1 MRRRVLLILIAA
13 LAVPLLAIAT
23 ARLHAGDEQAR
34 GADAA
39 AVTRPAAEPP
49 SVVVV
54 LTFDEFPIDAA
65 RLPDGQIDR
74 ARFPNLAALV
84 STATWFPNAQAV
96 HDETSEALPALLD
109 ARLPRPGGRADRR
122 HHPKNL
128 LTLFGERGWRIVARE
143 EASDLCPPRFC
154 PRGNVRRRPTLA
166 NLKAGRKERFE
177 RWIAQIQRRPERTL
191 YYKHVLLPH
200 LPWIYL
206 PSGRETRVTLERLA
220 NVAGFADPWLTL
232 HNEQRQLLQIGFVDR
247 ELGKLID
254 RLRRLGL
261 FDRALIA
268 IAADHG
274 ISFDLGVADR
284 RRVTPRNIDEVAP
297 VPFIFKAPGQR
308 AGLVVRGLVQ
318 TIDFTPTIAYLAGL
332 SLDWQADGVPAFE
345 RAKRRLRFVEMPTRD
360 FRGRVRITVD
370 EWLRRRHA
378 NIARRAR
385 TFGSG
390 PASALLLGSPWSRLY
405 RFGDRARVIGTEAHS
420 LATQG
425 TARVRAVLFEPQLY
439 SRVDKRRVLV
449 PVQVAGRIVGGR
461 ANERRDLA
469 VAVNGRVVAVGR
481 SFRMRN
487 GRRRLYGG
495 SELFSL
501 IVPESALRDGFNRVI
516 VYEVARSSPPRL
528 LAIGSN

>member
-1 MRRRVLLILIAA
+1 MKRRALVIVIAA

-23 ARLHAGDEQAR
+23 ARLRAGDEQAR
-34 GADAA
+34 GAAA
-39 AVTRPAAEPP
+39 QLTQPAAEPP

-65 RLPDGQIDR
+65 RLPDGRIDP

-84 STATWFPNAQAV
+84 GTATWFPNAQAV
-96 HDETSEALPALLD
+96 HDETREALPALLD
-109 ARLPRPGGRADRR
+109 ARLPGPGGRADWR

-128 LTLFGERGWRIVARE
+128 LTLFGERGWRIVASE
-143 EASDLCPPRFC
+143 EASNLCPPRLC
-154 PRGNVRRRPTLA
+154 PGASARRKPTLE
-166 NLKAGRKERFE
+166 NIKSGRKERLE
-177 RWIAQIQRRPERTL
+177 RWIAEIRRRPGRTL
-191 YYKHVLLPH
+191 YYKHLLLPH

-206 PSGRETRVTLERLA
+206 PSGRETRVTLDRLA

-232 HNEQRQLLQIGFVDR
+232 HNEQRQLLQIGFVDH
-247 ELGKLID
+247 ELGKLIG

-284 RRVTPRNIDEVAP
+284 RRVTPSNVDEVAP
-297 VPFIFKAPGQR
+297 VPFIVKAPGQR
-308 AGLVVRGLVQ
+308 TGLVVRGLVQ

-345 RAKRRLRFVEMPTRD
+345 RAKRRLRFVAMPTRE

-370 EWLRRRHA
+370 EWLRRRRA

-385 TFGSG
+385 AFGSG
-390 PASALLLGSPWSRLY
+390 PASALLLGSPWSRVY
-405 RFGDRARVIGTEAHS
+405 RFGDGAQLIGAEAAR

-425 TARVRAVLFEPQLY
+425 PARVRAVLSEPQLY
-439 SRVDKRRVLV
+439 ARVDKRRPLL

-469 VAVNGRVVAVGR
+469 VAVNGRIVAVGR
-481 SFRMRN
+481 SFRMQN
-487 GRRRLYGG
+487 GRHRLYGD

-501 IVPESALRDGFNRVI
+501 IVPESALRDGFNRVV
-516 VYEVARSSPPRL
+516 VYERARNSPARL
-528 LAIGSN
+528 VAIGSN